1 METVKL
7 YYQNAYTTTFDAKVL
22 SCEQKENDFVVVLD
36 QTYFYP
42 EGGGQP
48 ADVGTLGGASVK
60 DVKDKAGVVLHITDK
75 PLSVGEVVTGQIDWQ
90 HRFDLMQQHSG
101 EHILSGII
109 CAKYDCNN
117 VGFHIGKDAVTI
129 DFDAKIPKEDLCF
142 LEEKA
147 NTAIWQNVTSE
158 ATYPS
163 AKELETIAYRSKKAL
178 TGNVRILRMGTYDCC
193 ACCGTHVERAGEIG
207 MIKILSAQNY
217 KGGTRLEIVC
227 GMRAL
232 AEYQNKT
239 ENATILSELLS
250 VPVTEIAKA
259 TTALQKERDAL
270 KQALSQMKQEKMT
283 YLANGLPTNEK
294 VCYFVSGFDAKDVTH
309 FADKIQNHTGQTVA
323 VCAESKE
330 GFLFV
335 CMSKTEDMRVLAT
348 AMRETLG
355 SKGGGKSEAIQGKT
369 QANKAELQAFW
380 KAQGF
385 VIYESET

>member
-7 YYQNAYTTTFDAKVL
+7 YYENAYITTFDACVV
-22 SCEQKENDFVVVLD
+22 SCEPKGNDFVVILD
-36 QTYFYP
+36 KTYFYP

-48 ADVGTLGGASVK
+48 ADVGTLGTACVK
-60 DVKDKAGVVLHITDK
+60 DVRDKDGVVLHITDQ
-75 PLSVGEVVTGQIDWQ
+75 PLPVGEIVTGNIDW
-90 HRFDLMQQHSG
+90 HNRFDLMQQHSG

-129 DFDAKIPKEDLCF
+129 DFDAKIPKEDLQI
-142 LEEKA
+142 LEKKA

-158 ATYPS
+158 AAYPS
-163 AKELETIAYRSKKAL
+163 PEELENIPYRSKKAL
-178 TGNVRILRMGTYDCC
+178 TGKVRILSIGEYDCC
-193 ACCGTHVERAGEIG
+193 ACCGTHVDKAGEIG

-239 ENATILSELLS
+239 ENATIISELLS
-250 VPVTEIAKA
+250 VPVSDIAKA
-259 TTALQKERDAL
+259 ATALQKERDAL
-270 KQALSQMKQEKMT
+270 KQMLTQMKQEKMT
-283 YLANGLPTNEK
+283 YLANGLPENEK
-294 VCYFVSGFDAKDVTH
+294 VCYFVSGFDAKDIAH
-309 FADKIQNHTGQTVA
+309 FADKIQNHTAQTVA
-323 VCAESKE
+323 VCSDARE
-330 GFLFV
+330 GFMFV

-355 SKGGGKSEAIQGKT
+355 SKGGGKSEAIQGRTEAK
-369 QANKAELQAFW
+369 KADLQAFW
-380 KAQGF
+380 QEQGF
-385 VIYESET
+385 TIYER